1 VSRAALVLVAHADDE
16 TLGCGGLIAGLVEG
30 GWRVDVVITS
40 NAQFSTR
47 GQPVDNRAAAFE
59 ACGVLG
65 VARERVHLLG
75 FEDQKFDRFP
85 IADIANAVVALDLS
99 PDLIVTHVDSDLN
112 LDHRIVCDVAK
123 IVGRPRGR
131 PISILGCEVPSTT
144 FWNGRPFAA
153 NYFVDL
159 GGGRLETKVAAFR
172 CYESELR
179 AWPDPWSPE
188 GLELLARYHGMQCGL
203 PMAEAYSVIRGYR
216 DSLP

>member
-1 VSRAALVLVAHADDE
+1 MSPAAVALVAHADDE
-16 TLGCGGLIAGLVEG
+16 TLGCGGLIAGLVKR
-30 GWRVDVVITS
+30 GWQVDVVIAS

-47 GQPVDNRAAAFE
+47 GAPVDNRAAALA
-59 ACGVLG
+59 ACDVLG

-85 IADIANAVVALDLS
+85 IADIANAVVALDLL

-112 LDHRIVCDVAK
+112 LDHRIIADVAK

-131 PISILGCEVPSTT
+131 PISILGCEVPNTT

-153 NYFVDL
+153 NYYVDISDQL
-159 GGGRLETKVAAFR
+159 AAKIAAFR
-172 CYESELR
+172 CYSNELR

-188 GLELLARYHGMQCGL
+188 GIELLARYHGMQCGL
-203 PMAEAYSVIRGYR
+203 PLAEAYSVIRGYR